1 MRRTQIVA
9 TIGPASWKSATLRE
23 MIPAGMDVARL
34 NMSHGDHET
43 HERTIDLTREAA
55 REVGRRVA
63 ILADLQG
70 AKVRIGQ
77 ITGGMDLV
85 RGAMVRLAGDNARS
99 GEIPVPGVSLAEAV
113 QPGDRLL
120 LDDGKIEVRALKVD
134 ARTGRITCEVVVA
147 GRLTSHK
154 GLTLPNA
161 AGAAN
166 HGLSTKDFNDLV
178 FAVQAGVDWVALS
191 YLRAPEEVNLV
202 REIVA
207 RLMRELAPAGA
218 VPPRLMAKI
227 ETPQAVDCLD
237 GIIAVSDGVM
247 VARGDLGLEM
257 DPEDVPL
264 VQKMVIRK
272 CNRAGVPVVTATEM
286 LESMTNSP
294 RPTRAEVSDVCNA
307 ILDGTDAVMLS
318 GESATGLY
326 PVESVRQMRRIIERV
341 EAEERRPVFTSPE
354 LARHLWRNGRRWL
367 EGWPYHVGAAPRL
380 VPVEHRAG

>member
-23 MIPAGMDVARL
+23 MIAAGMDVARL

-43 HERTIDLTREAA
+43 HERTIDLTRKAAAEADQP
-55 REVGRRVA
+55 VA
-63 ILADLQG
+63 IVADLQG
-70 AKVRIGQ
+70 AKVRIGE
-77 ITGGMDLV
+77 IPGGMELP
-85 RGAMVRLAGDNARS
+85 RGATVKLAGGTPRS
-99 GEIPVPGVSLAEAV
+99 GEVPVPGVALGEAV

-120 LDDGKIEVRALKVD
+120 LDDGKIELRALKVD
-134 ARTGRITCEVVVA
+134 ARTGRVTCEVVLG

-178 FAVQAGVDWVALS
+178 FAVQSGVDWVALS
-191 YLRAPEEVNLV
+191 YLRAPDEVRLA

-218 VPPRLMAKI
+218 VSPRLMAKI
-227 ETPQAVDCLD
+227 ETPQAVACLD
-237 GIIAVSDGVM
+237 GIIAASDGVM

-264 VQKMVIRK
+264 VQKMIIRK

-286 LESMTNSP
+286 LESMTASP

-341 EAEERRPVFTSPE
+341 EAEERRPVFTSPD
-354 LARHLWRNGRRWL
+354 LARHLWRSGRRWL
-367 EGWPYHVGAAPRL
+367 EGWPYHVPVSPRL
-380 VPVEHRAG
+380 APVEQPAS

>member
-23 MIPAGMDVARL
+23 MIAAGMDVARL
-34 NMSHGDHET
+34 NMSHGDHDT
-43 HERTIDLTREAA
+43 HERTIDLIREAA
-55 REVGRRVA
+55 AEVDRPVA

-70 AKVRIGQ
+70 AKVRIGEVP
-77 ITGGMDLV
+77 GGMKLA
-85 RGAMVRLAGDNARS
+85 RGATVKLGGVGGRPGAV
-99 GEIPVPGVSLAEAV
+99 PVPGVTLTEAV

-120 LDDGKIEVRALKVD
+120 LDDGKIELRALKVD
-134 ARTGRITCEVVVA
+134 GRTGRVTCEVVVG
-147 GRLTSHK
+147 GRLTSYK

-161 AGAAN
+161 AGTAG

-178 FAVQAGVDWVALS
+178 FAVQAGVDWIALS
-191 YLRAPEEVNLV
+191 YLRSADEVRLA

-227 ETPQAVDCLD
+227 ETPQAVEALD
-237 GIIAVSDGVM
+237 GIIALSDGVM

-264 VQKMVIRK
+264 VQKMVICK
-272 CNRAGVPVVTATEM
+272 CNRASVPVVTATEM
-286 LESMTNSP
+286 LESMTTSP

-326 PVESVRQMRRIIERV
+326 PVEAVRQMRRIIERV

-354 LARHLWRNGRRWL
+354 LARQLWRNRPRWL
-367 EGWPYHVGAAPRL
+367 DGWPYHMPMAPRL
-380 VPVEHRAG
+380 VPVEQPAG